1 MKLDARCLKLEF
13 IILTMNKNFLI
24 LILGMSIL
32 TLTAKTLQAQEAP
45 VPDKYGFIVRVG
57 QTAPDFTIRYADG
70 RKSKKLSDL
79 RGQVVVLQFTA
90 SWCGV
95 CRKEMPHL
103 EALWQR
109 LKEKNFRLIGIDL
122 KESRE
127 KTLAFAGEMKI
138 SYPLALDPD
147 GSIFYSYAARNAG
160 VTRNVVI
167 DRNGKIVYL
176 TRLYNEEIFDGM
188 VKKLEE
194 MLGL

>member
-1 MKLDARCLKLEF
+1 MVVPDNAYFWNIMKRKKLH
-13 IILTMNKNFLI
+13 ILVAGLM
-24 LILGMSIL
+24 MMVL
-32 TLTAKTLQAQEAP
+32 TNGVTRAQQEP
-45 VPDKYGFIVRVG
+45 VPDKYGFIIRVG
-57 QTAPDFTIRYADG
+57 QMAPDFTIRYADG
-70 RKSKKLSDL
+70 RKSEKLSDL

-95 CRKEMPHL
+95 CRQEMPHL

-109 LKEKNFRLIGIDL
+109 LKNRNFRLIGIDL

-127 KTLAFAGEMKI
+127 KTLSFAKQMKI

-147 GSIFYSYAARNAG
+147 GSIFYRYAARNAG

-167 DRNGKIVYL
+167 DENGRIVYL

-194 MLGL
+194 MLGI